1 MSNEQ
6 DMNKQPSTDT
16 LRDAAA
22 VIAAVAEV
30 GLLFLSDTKRRN
42 AIEILTGQF
51 PRGSWWSHPQANAI
65 YDILQDVE
73 RHPDLLSA
81 KLLSGKVTFVH
92 RRLWPALLTVVT
104 AREPWQTEGMP
115 PVAQQW
121 LAAFDEAEA
130 AGAPP
135 PPVSRTVSKE
145 IEARLLAYA
154 ESVHTT
160 AGRHETRLESWR
172 AWAAR
177 VGVPWP
183 PPAQAEAP
191 SLEDAKR
198 SLEAAAAGLGPPPAD
213 LPWV

>member
-1 MSNEQ
+1 MSNQ
-6 DMNKQPSTDT
+6 SSTGN

-22 VIAAVAEV
+22 VIDTVAEL
-30 GLLFLSDTKRRN
+30 GLLFLSDPKRRN

-65 YDILQDVE
+65 YDILQAVE

-81 KLLSGKVTFVH
+81 KLLSGKVTFIH
-92 RRLWPALLTVVT
+92 RALWPALLAVVT
-104 AREPWQTEGMP
+104 AREPWQTEGLP

-121 LAAFDEAEA
+121 LAAFDDAEA
-130 AGAPP
+130 AGAPA

-145 IEARLLAYA
+145 IEARLLTFA

-160 AGRHETRLESWR
+160 SGRHETRLESWR

-177 VGVPWP
+177 VGLPA
-183 PPAQAEAP
+183 PPAAQAVAEAKRT
-191 SLEDAKR
+191 LET
-198 SLEAAAAGLGPPPAD
+198 AAARLGPPPPE
-213 LPWV
+213 LPWA